1 MVRNIYDFCSIW
13 KFNITASVNYTFW
26 LAEISNLIFIETI
39 CVMEIVYRKNVYDMT
54 LYQVMFY
61 LLIKYWKSFNIGP
74 NGKMII
80 FFSLKLQTWLNGNC
94 MLGIIGWSHFFL
106 CIQDG
111 HHPRT
116 LFNIRYYENMTITFF
131 LNEWVDDC
139 CLMPNEHLF
148 RCIMMRTNY
157 IQWDDDVRFGLDQH
171 AELDFYSASSLKQ
184 KSVGRHVTPLW
195 HIILIPSQSLMMCA

>member
-1 MVRNIYDFCSIW
+1 MKLS
-13 KFNITASVNYTFW
+13 A
-26 LAEISNLIFIETI
+26 AAG
-39 CVMEIVYRKNVYDMT
+39 
-54 LYQVMFY
+54 Q
-61 LLIKYWKSFNIGP
+61 SFNIGQ

-80 FFSLKLQTWLNGNC
+80 FSLWNYKLDINGNHW
-94 MLGIIGWSHFFL
+94 MVSFVL

-116 LFNIRYYENMTITFF
+116 LFNIRHYENMNITFF

-139 CLMPNEHLF
+139 CLMQNEHLF
-148 RCIMMRTNY
+148 SCIMTRTNY

-195 HIILIPSQSLMMCA
+195 HINLIPSQSLMMCA